1 MDKYNILKIL
11 RLSFLYIGLIL
22 LMVYYKYYQSQI
34 LMIIGIT
41 LTILGV
47 ICYIL
52 SFIILNK
59 EFHDNDFTNFENKN
73 KWKENR

>member
-41 LTILGV
+41 LTVLGV

-59 EFHDNDFTNFENKN
+59 EFRDNDFNNFENKN
-73 KWKENR
+73 K

>member
-22 LMVYYKYYQSQI
+22 LTVYYKYYQSQI

-41 LTILGV
+41 FTILGI

-59 EFHDNDFTNFENKN
+59 EFRDNDFNNFENKN
-73 KWKENR
+73 K

>member
-41 LTILGV
+41 LTVLGV

>member
-1 MDKYNILKIL
+1 MKKYDILKIL

-41 LTILGV
+41 LTVLGV

>member
-1 MDKYNILKIL
+1 MNRYNILKIL

-41 LTILGV
+41 LTVLGV

-73 KWKENR
+73 K

>member
-1 MDKYNILKIL
+1 MDRYNILKIL

-41 LTILGV
+41 LTVLGV

>member
-1 MDKYNILKIL
+1 MDKYDILKIL

-22 LMVYYKYYQSQI
+22 LMVYYKYYQSPV
-34 LMIIGIT
+34 LMIIGIV
-41 LTILGV
+41 LIVIGV

-59 EFHDNDFTNFENKN
+59 EFHDNDLTNSKN
-73 KWKENR
+73 KYK

>member
-41 LTILGV
+41 LTILGI

-59 EFHDNDFTNFENKN
+59 EFHDNDFTNSENKN
-73 KWKENR
+73 K